1 MSLNSNDVA
10 DYLASHPEFFNEHQ
24 DLLADVSL
32 VSPHGQRAVSLQE
45 RQMELLRDKVRSL
58 ELRMAQLIRF
68 GQENDAIGER
78 INRLVRQLFLE
89 RNTVMLPEVLLT
101 ELKRVFVLPSAAL
114 RIWGVAVGADQ
125 GYARE
130 VSTEAKIF
138 INSLMSPYCGPNSGF
153 EPVGWLEEEDRVGSV
168 AMIPLRSGSTP
179 EAFGLLV
186 LGSPDP
192 GRFTSDMGITYLA
205 RIDEIASAALS
216 RLLK

>member
-1 MSLNSNDVA
+1 MQLNSDDVA
-10 DYLASHPEFFNEHQ
+10 HYLESNPGFFSEHQ
-24 DLLADVSL
+24 ELLANVNL

-58 ELRMAQLIRF
+58 ELKMAQLLRF

-89 RNTVMLPEVLLT
+89 RNTANLPPVLLG
-101 ELKRVFVLPSAAL
+101 ELKRVFLLPSAAVRL
-114 RIWGVAVGADQ
+114 WGVAIGADQ
-125 GYARE
+125 PYARE
-130 VSTEAKIF
+130 VSSEARLF
-138 INSLMSPYCGPNSGF
+138 INSLMAPYCGPNSGF
-153 EPVGWLEEEDRVGSV
+153 EPAGWLDEAERVASV
-168 AMIPLRSGSTP
+168 ALIPLRTGASP

-192 GRFTSDMGITYLA
+192 GRFTTDMGTTYLA
-205 RIDEIASAALS
+205 RIEEIASAALS